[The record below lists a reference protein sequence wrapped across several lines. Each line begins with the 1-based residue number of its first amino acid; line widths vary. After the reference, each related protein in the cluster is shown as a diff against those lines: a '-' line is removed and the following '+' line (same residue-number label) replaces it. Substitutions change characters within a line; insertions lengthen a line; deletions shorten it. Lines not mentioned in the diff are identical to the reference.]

1 MFNVS
6 FIKNNYLFVLLKY
19 LSLVSKIKYLVLK
32 KNFFKNYF
40 ANIGKCGF
48 VLKILLYKKDND
60 ET

>member
-1 MFNVS
+1 MFNVL

-32 KNFFKNYF
+32 KNIFENYF

-60 ET
+60 AT